1 MNHTTRFGR
10 TALAMVV
17 GCSWISFGSVAEAAP
32 EALKEVRFLS
42 PDWLCAVVDPTAE
55 ILATRDSLFKA
66 ELEKD
71 RADHARLQAEGK
83 KGWYLEKSKHYRTL
97 LVQNTLHREL
107 FASMNR
113 ASFWTVNGKRPA
125 DVTVWAHSVDGVPA
139 DSATDAPALDSMPLS
154 RVADMVYLRLPT
166 TVVARGKVEV
176 RGGDG
181 RAGVLQFDEDSTVC
195 WSIKVNQVGYR
206 PGVLTNRAYLG
217 MWLPGI
223 GALDFSKFEGKP
235 FVVRRFERGAGFRDG
250 RAVGDAV
257 MKGKIALRRKFADQ
271 HAEREGGSNLTG
283 EDVYEMD
290 LSGVQGS
297 GEFCVQIP
305 GLGRS
310 WPFTVGEN
318 ALGESYFM
326 LMKGLFTQRCGMELR
341 LPFTAWERG
350 ACHETT
356 LPGRFLPETEGWYRG
371 AYRKGDSRFGI
382 RDEQGKQISP
392 STFTLVGNSD
402 PNGNPLP
409 GVKGGWH
416 DAADFDRRIYHYNV
430 VSDLLAA
437 YESNAKALGDKQLN
451 IPESGNG
458 VPDILDEAL
467 WGIDVWRLTQTAEGA
482 VSSWIEQRT
491 HPGTARTLEESI
503 AKDPLPM
510 FSAVP
515 DRCGSF
521 AYAAAAAWAGRLLRP
536 FDQKRADAFIES
548 SVRAYAWAS
557 KPDSVI
563 KGWTLKVHDGGRD
576 TKLKGT
582 TIAFDEDPEVRTEDN
597 LAVER
602 AFAAL
607 NLLHA
612 TARDTYRKDWEA
624 FGMGKQFHLVAHRVN
639 PCRLVPLFKQGGV
652 DASEVGKVLEA
663 LRRSA
668 EGLMASQSEHAYR
681 MLWLGP
687 KDGWFH
693 TLAWGNYH
701 SKLRLVGTLYAATG
715 EALYRDAL
723 ASGSDFFL
731 GCNPMG
737 TTLVSGLGS
746 VFPVVFQHIH
756 SQSDGI
762 AEPTPGIAPYW
773 YTYGVSMNGFLL
785 ADAGHGSVKGFYQ
798 PFGLALIP
806 DKLGRE
812 KLQADIDRADKVGDW
827 PREVGKP
834 VRDVI
839 WKNWPIFRR
848 HTTHPAAVVE
858 QNEFTVG
865 ETISP
870 LAFAFSLLIGE
881 GWTPS
886 RELLERRPK
895 TNVSDL
901 PYYPQP

>member
-1 MNHTTRFGR
+1 MLVVSVW
-10 TALAMVV
+10 ALAPV
-17 GCSWISFGSVAEAAP
+17 SEAAP
-32 EALKEVRFLS
+32 EPLKDVRLLS
-42 PDWLCAVVDPTAE
+42 RDWICAVVDPTAE
-55 ILATRDSLFKA
+55 ILAARESQFAD
-66 ELEKD
+66 ELGKD
-71 RADHARLQAEGK
+71 RADHERLRAEGK

-97 LVQNTLHREL
+97 LVQNTLHRSL
-107 FASMNR
+107 FASINLP
-113 ASFWTVNGKRPA
+113 SFWTVNGKQPS
-125 DVTVWAHSVDGVPA
+125 DITVWAHSVDGLPA
-139 DSATDAPALDSMPLS
+139 DTATDAPALDSMPLS
-154 RVADMVYLRLPT
+154 RVADMVYLRTSSKL
-166 TVVARGKVEV
+166 RNGEKVEV
-176 RGGDG
+176 RSADG
-181 RAGVLQFDEDSTVC
+181 RFGVLDFDEESTVC

-206 PGVLTNRAYLG
+206 PGAPTNRAYIG

-223 GALDFSKFEGKP
+223 GALDFSGFEGKP
-235 FVVRRFERGAGFRDG
+235 FVVRRFERGVGFRGG
-250 RAVGDAV
+250 RVVGDAV
-257 MKGKIALRRKFADQ
+257 FRGKVVLRKKFGDQ
-271 HAEREGGSNLTG
+271 HVEREGGSNLTG

-290 LSGVQGS
+290 LSGLQEA
-297 GEFCVQIP
+297 GEFCVQVP

-318 ALGESYFM
+318 ALGESYFT
-326 LMKGLFTQRCGMELR
+326 LMKGLFTQRCGMALR
-341 LPFTAWERG
+341 LPFTAWERA

-371 AYRKGDSRFGI
+371 AYRKGDQRFGI
-382 RDEQGKQISP
+382 RDAQGNQISP

-402 PNGNPLP
+402 PNGKPLA

-437 YESNAKALGDKQLN
+437 FEANGKALSDGQLN

-467 WGIDVWRLTQTAEGA
+467 WGIEVWRATQTATGA

-521 AYAAAAAWAGRLLRP
+521 AYAAAAAWAGRLLQP
-536 FDQKRADAFIES
+536 FDDQRAQGLIES
-548 SVRAYAWAS
+548 AARAYAWAS
-557 KPDSVI
+557 RQESAI
-563 KGWTLKVHDGGRD
+563 SGWSLQIQDGGRD

-582 TIAFDEDPEVRTEDN
+582 MIAFDEDPEVRIEDN

-612 TARDTYRKDWEA
+612 TGRDGYRTDWDT

-639 PCRLVPLFKQGGV
+639 PCRLVPLFKRAGI
-652 DASEVGKVLEA
+652 DATEVSKMLET
-663 LRRSA
+663 LRRVA
-668 EGLMASQSEHAYR
+668 EGLMTSQAEHAYR

-701 SKLRLVGTLYAATG
+701 SKLRLIGTLYAATG
-715 EALYRDAL
+715 EARYRDAL
-723 ASGSDFFL
+723 AAGSDFFL

-737 TTLVSGLGS
+737 TTLISGLGS
-746 VFPVVFQHIH
+746 IFPVVFQHIH

-806 DKLGRE
+806 DKLGRQ
-812 KLQADIDRADKVGDW
+812 KLQADLDCAEKVGDW
-827 PREVGKP
+827 PREIGKP
-834 VRDVI
+834 VRDVV
-839 WKNWPIFRR
+839 WKNWPVFRR
-848 HTTHPAAVVE
+848 HTTHPGAVVE

-870 LAFAFSLLIGE
+870 LAFAFSLLMGE

-886 RELLERRPK
+886 RERLERRPR
-895 TNVSDL
+895 TEVGDL